1 MVKKLDK
8 WVHVKVTDQER
19 GRWQKMA
26 ASQGVT
32 LADLIRS
39 SLTSAQVGISPK
51 RQRRVHTPADPA
63 LIAAIAKA
71 GNNLNQLARWANTYK
86 SGADSVQVLS
96 ALAVLDRHLSFFLP
110 PGGVGGEAPGR
121 QE

>member
-1 MVKKLDK
+1 MKKLDK
-8 WVHVKVTDQER
+8 WVHIKTTEAER
-19 GRWQKMA
+19 DTWQKMA
-26 ASQGVT
+26 AAQGVT

-39 SLTSAQVGISPK
+39 SLTSAQVGRSPK

-86 SGADSVQVLS
+86 SGADSVQVIAALS
-96 ALAVLDRHLSFFLP
+96 ALYSQISFFLP
-110 PGGVGGEAPGR
+110 PGGGVGDAAPDRGE
-121 QE
+121 